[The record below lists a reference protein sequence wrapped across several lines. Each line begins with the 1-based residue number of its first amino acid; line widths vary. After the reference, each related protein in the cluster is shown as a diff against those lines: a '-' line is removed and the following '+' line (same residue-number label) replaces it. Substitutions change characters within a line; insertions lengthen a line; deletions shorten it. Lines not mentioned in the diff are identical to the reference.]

1 MSKRIMYIAD
11 LHIHSKY
18 SRATSRD
25 CDAPHLELWARYKGL
40 GLIGTGDLTH
50 PAWRQALQEALEPA
64 EEGLYTLKEEA
75 RLPES
80 RAFCG
85 QPPRFVVSGEISCI
99 YKRHGRTRKVHN
111 LILLPSLEAA
121 DACPA
126 GWKPLATSVPMGGPS
141 WGWIAGTCWRS
152 PFPVAH
158 RPCLS
163 PPISGRPTFPCLGLF
178 PALIP

>member
-1 MSKRIMYIAD
+1 MYAAD

-75 RLPES
+75 RWTCGPGA
-80 RAFCG
+80 RAWAWWAPG
-85 QPPRFVVSGEISCI
+85 ISPTPPG
-99 YKRHGRTRKVHN
+99 GRSWRK
-111 LILLPSLEAA
+111 
-121 DACPA
+121 
-126 GWKPLATSVPMGGPS
+126 
-141 WGWIAGTCWRS
+141 CWR
-152 PFPVAH
+152 
-158 RPCLS
+158 RPGKDCT
-163 PPISGRPTFPCLGLF
+163 G
-178 PALIP
+178 